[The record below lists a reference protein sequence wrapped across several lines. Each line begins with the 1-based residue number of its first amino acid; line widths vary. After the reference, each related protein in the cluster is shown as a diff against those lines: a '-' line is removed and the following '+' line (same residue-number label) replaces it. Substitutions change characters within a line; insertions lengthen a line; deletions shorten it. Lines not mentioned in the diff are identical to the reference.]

1 MRIVI
6 STIVLLALAILWSA
20 GFADEVI
27 FENGERLIGTFARV
41 EGDKLI
47 FKSEI
52 AGEISVDIAKI
63 KEIHSEKLLEI
74 LLDDETLLKGNR
86 IKREEDTFTVQ
97 EEEGPEQTFVKADL
111 YEIYPSPRPKV
122 KWSGNISAGFKSSH
136 GSSFSEDTNVD
147 WSFRLRT
154 KKHRFR
160 QSGWL
165 VLERSEDS
173 NGDKVTTEENF
184 TVLAIYDYFFT
195 EKIFGYWSERFKKD
209 HIDDLDYRITSA
221 WGGGYQWMEKDR
233 LNFSTFAGLGYLQ
246 EKYTS
251 RIANPAY
258 IGTEPRGITGF
269 KYVQGRYTGR
279 LPYQLTEK
287 KWLEDIS
294 RRNDIILQS
303 GYHFDWKPFSKIH
316 YLSNLTYNPSID
328 DWGDYNLTHDS
339 EVRASITD
347 KIYATFKF
355 ILDYDSDP
363 GEDSASTDTDYI
375 LGLGWKF

>member
-6 STIVLLALAILWSA
+6 STIVLLALAILWST

-258 IGTEPRGITGF
+258 IGTQPQGITGF

>member
-6 STIVLLALAILWSA
+6 STIVLLALAILWST

-246 EKYTS
+246 EKYDS
-251 RIANPAY
+251 RIPNPAY

-339 EVRASITD
+339 EVRASRTD